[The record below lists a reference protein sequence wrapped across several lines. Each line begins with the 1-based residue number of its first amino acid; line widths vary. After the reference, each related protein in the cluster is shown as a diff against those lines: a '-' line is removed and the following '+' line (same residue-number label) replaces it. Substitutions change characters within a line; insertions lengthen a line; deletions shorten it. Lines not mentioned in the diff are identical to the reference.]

1 MLFYMIF
8 GTNLEPSASFC
19 FFLVFEFYRKGIPN
33 GVQLTCQFLM
43 IFYGPKEAP
52 EVKELGQKSPEPS
65 MRVGARLPPWARPL
79 SRGQPGD
86 PPDVKPMPK
95 IPINRETFGN

>member
-1 MLFYMIF
+1 MLV
-8 GTNLEPSASFC
+8 SV

-52 EVKELGQKSPEPS
+52 GVKELGQKSPGPS
-65 MRVGARLPPWARPL
+65 TRVEGAPYPLGAPPYLVDDSETPL
-79 SRGQPGD
+79 
-86 PPDVKPMPK
+86 
-95 IPINRETFGN
+95 T